1 MIFALTGWSGLKT
14 WRNRAGW
21 GADSPDETEQ
31 QLGVC
36 MRSANAIDA
45 LRQGQ
50 APAKRAEKGDL
61 LAARRVTGL
70 AMEAIRDL
78 GLSLNGE
85 FSRAIDIILAIK
97 GRVIVSGMGK
107 SGHIGRKIAATLAS
121 TGTPAFFIHP
131 AEASHGDLGM
141 VTRGDALLMLSNS
154 GETAE
159 LSDLI
164 TAAKRI
170 GIPLI
175 GIASKPDS
183 TLLQAADVA
192 LVLPKAPEACSIGM
206 APTTST
212 TLMVVLGDALAVA
225 LMERR
230 GFGADEYRD
239 LHPAGALGKALVRVS
254 DLMHVGEDMP
264 LVSENASM
272 QDLVLVL
279 AKLRYGC
286 VGVTDKKGALIG
298 IVTDGDLGR
307 HMDRNLLDRSPA
319 DIMTRAPKVIGPD
332 QLAAEALTLMNDK
345 KITQLFVLGPKD
357 KAKRPLGILHMH
369 DIVRAGIQ

>member
-1 MIFALTGWSGLKT
+1 
-14 WRNRAGW
+14 
-21 GADSPDETEQ
+21 
-31 QLGVC
+31 
-36 MRSANAIDA
+36 MRSANATA
-45 LRQGQ
+45 
-50 APAKRAEKGDL
+50 ATAKRGSAKTGAKSADL

-85 FSRAIDIILAIK
+85 FSRAIDTILAIK

-121 TGTPAFFIHP
+121 TGTPAHYIHP

-141 VTRGDALLMLSNS
+141 VTKTDALLMLSNS

-159 LSDLI
+159 LSHLI
-164 TAAKRI
+164 THAKRI

-175 GIASKPDS
+175 GIASRAES
-183 TLLQAADVA
+183 TLLTAADVP
-192 LVLPKAPEACSIGM
+192 LLLPKAPEACSIGM

-230 GFGADEYRD
+230 GFGADDYRH
-239 LHPAGALGKALVRVS
+239 LHPAGALGKALIRVS
-254 DLMHVGEDMP
+254 DLMHSGEEMP
-264 LVSENASM
+264 LVPETASM
-272 QDLVLVL
+272 QDLLVVMV
-279 AKLRYGC
+279 KRRFGC
-286 VGVTDKKGALIG
+286 VGITDKKGGLTG
-298 IVTDGDLGR
+298 IITDGDLAR
-307 HMDRNLLDRSPA
+307 HMDGGLMARTPVSM
-319 DIMTRAPKVIGPD
+319 MTRGPKVTEPD
-332 QLAAEALTLMNDK
+332 ILAAEALTLMNSK
-345 KITQLFVLGPKD
+345 KISQLFVLDPKD

-369 DIVRAGIQ
+369 DIVRAGIS